1 MKVCLGGTFSI
12 LHAGHEALL
21 RKAFETGSDV
31 TIGLTTDGMAERM
44 GKRVETYGERQQKL
58 RRFLSDKFGRDATI
72 VPLDDPYGPAVEGD
86 FDAIVVSPETVE
98 GAERINDE
106 RRKRGLGELEVVKVP
121 FVLAD
126 DGIPV
131 SSSRIRRGEI
141 ENDTRVIPLNV
152 RIASS
157 DGEKISKTREVF
169 EKLLPGMDVRFG
181 SERADYTVE
190 FKSGKCTVRD
200 ITGYTTEGGNAE
212 EALLARLNH

>member
-31 TIGLTTDGMAERM
+31 TIGLTTDSMAKKM
-44 GKRVETYGERQQKL
+44 GKRVEAYWERKQKL
-58 RRFLSDKFGRDATI
+58 ERFLADTFGRTAAI

-86 FDAIVVSPETVE
+86 FDAIVVSPETAE
-98 GAERINDE
+98 GAERINEE
-106 RRKRGLGELEVVKVP
+106 RRKRGLRELDVVKVP
-121 FVLAD
+121 FELAD
-126 DGIPV
+126 DGIPI

-141 ENDTRVIPLNV
+141 ENNTRVMPLNV
-152 RIASS
+152 KIDSS
-157 DGEKISKTREVF
+157 DREKISEAREAF

-190 FKSGKCTVRD
+190 FESGRCIIGD
-200 ITGYTTEGGNAE
+200 ITGYTTTGNDVE